1 MTRFLKVDKNAE
13 VLQHFCLPLIFQ
25 HLQFILKEIS
35 EVGEWNDVAT
45 LSSKPEKVDFC
56 IQMYMFNAQFQ
67 LCVYSNVF
75 CLFLKTASFNCLKHY
90 HRMVTNKRHLAG
102 GKSFERR
109 GYGHICKVIF
119 SAVLWQMYH
128 LAVHAIRWECLIFVC
143 LINF

>member
-1 MTRFLKVDKNAE
+1 MLEIKYEEISEGR
-13 VLQHFCLPLIFQ
+13 QHFCLPLIFQ

-75 CLFLKTASFNCLKHY
+75 CLFLKNSL
-90 HRMVTNKRHLAG
+90 L
-102 GKSFERR
+102 
-109 GYGHICKVIF
+109 
-119 SAVLWQMYH
+119 
-128 LAVHAIRWECLIFVC
+128 
-143 LINF
+143 